1 MGDSFLDQ
9 FFSVAFA
16 PEHSRVAV
24 VDGAVGAALYWF
36 SASCGEQ
43 RLAYFYG
50 VATAARLQGRGLCR
64 GLMADTR
71 ALLEADGCGGI
82 LLVLRRCPLFR
93 FYGRLGY
100 TPCCPQGRMRVR
112 AAGPALPLKPVSPRR
127 YGGAPA
133 GPLPRRRPAGGRQPG
148 IPGEPCPALR
158 RKGPAPDR
166 GPAGGRRH
174 SGPGASMPGPHCRA
188 AQDPQGT
195 AGGGGR
201 LSGSLCQG
209 PPIRHVPASWPPG
222 RGRLLLILG
231 WRLIECSLEGD
242 FGPTHEESEYM
253 ILSLVSMRTM
263 WSVRF
268 APGF

>member
-1 MGDSFLDQ
+1 MQCEYRFGNREDLPALRELWKEAFGDGDSFLDQ

-82 LLVLRRCPLFR
+82 LLVPGSAPLFR

-127 YGGAPA
+127 YGELRQGLLPPGGVRQEGVSLGFQASLARLYAGKDLLLTAARQEDGAIQALELLCRDPIA
-133 GPLPRRRPAGGRQPG
+133 AAPR
-148 IPGEPCPALR
+148 ILKALR
-158 RKGPAPDR
+158 AEEGVFRVPYAKGRPFAMFLPL
-166 GPAGGRRH
+166 
-174 SGPGASMPGPHCRA
+174 ASW
-188 AQDPQGT
+188 
-195 AGGGGR
+195 
-201 LSGSLCQG
+201 QG
-209 PPIRHVPASWPPG
+209 PPPAY
-222 RGRLLLILG
+222 
-231 WRLIECSLEGD
+231 
-242 FGPTHEESEYM
+242 FG
-253 ILSLVSMRTM
+253 LA
-263 WSVRF
+263 F
-268 APGF
+268 D

>member
-1 MGDSFLDQ
+1 MQCEYRLGIGRILPALRELWKEAFGDGDSFLDQ

-82 LLVLRRCPLFR
+82 LLVPGSAPLFR

-127 YGGAPA
+127 YGELRQGLLPPGGVRQEGVSLEFQASLARLYA
-133 GPLPRRRPAGGRQPG
+133 GKDLLLTAARQ
-148 IPGEPCPALR
+148 
-158 RKGPAPDR
+158 
-166 GPAGGRRH
+166 GGRRH
-174 SGPGASMPGPHCRA
+174 SGPGASMPGPHCRS

-201 LSGSLCQG
+201 LSGSLWPKGRPFARFLPLASWQG
-209 PPIRHVPASWPPG
+209 PPPAY
-222 RGRLLLILG
+222 
-231 WRLIECSLEGD
+231 
-242 FGPTHEESEYM
+242 FG
-253 ILSLVSMRTM
+253 LA
-263 WSVRF
+263 F
-268 APGF
+268 D

>member
-1 MGDSFLDQ
+1 MQCEYRFGNREDLPALRELWKEAFGDGDSFLDQ

-82 LLVLRRCPLFR
+82 LLVPGSAPLFR

-127 YGGAPA
+127 YGELRQGLLPPA
-133 GPLPRRRPAGGRQPG
+133 AS
-148 IPGEPCPALR
+148 
-158 RKGPAPDR
+158 
-166 GPAGGRRH
+166 GRR
-174 SGPGASMPGPHCRA
+174 ASAWNSRRA
-188 AQDPQGT
+188 
-195 AGGGGR
+195 
-201 LSGSLCQG
+201 L
-209 PPIRHVPASWPPG
+209 
-222 RGRLLLILG
+222 
-231 WRLIECSLEGD
+231 
-242 FGPTHEESEYM
+242 
-253 ILSLVSMRTM
+253 
-263 WSVRF
+263 
-268 APGF
+268 PGFTPERTCS